1 MSSRPWNSRPVGPNK
16 LTCFPLSGPFKV
28 REFSVGLSKHGAL
41 LLFCLAFSCPSP
53 GQDIDPDLITAE
65 ELRSARNQNITLG
78 VPWGKFL
85 PAPETLASDLLEDYE
100 LVADGEFNGL
110 PESSPEELRILKRE
124 TVLVQF
130 RIHKL
135 YKGTEPEAIDIE
147 LDNDMLIVP
156 GEGIS
161 RGGKR
166 RRILDEVV
174 ADVGPE
180 LEQSQAL
187 VWSLEA
193 GEIDRQ
199 EYKREKDR
207 LDAIV
212 AERIGREDLV
222 DRAVIGPTHGKTFYH
237 HEGAIRPN
245 EKYLLGLNRTPHRT
259 NVYGLHEFG
268 NSSRIYWGEMRDY
281 VLSAL
286 TVPPQ
291 SEAP

>member
-1 MSSRPWNSRPVGPNK
+1 MTSRPWNSRPVGPNK

-28 REFSVGLSKHGAL
+28 RKFSVGLSKHGAL

-100 LVADGEFNGL
+100 LVADGEFYGL
-110 PESSPEELRILKRE
+110 PESSPEELRTLKRE
-124 TVLVQF
+124 TVLVRF

-161 RGGKR
+161 RGGKNT
-166 RRILDEVV
+166 
-174 ADVGPE
+174 
-180 LEQSQAL
+180 
-187 VWSLEA
+187 
-193 GEIDRQ
+193 
-199 EYKREKDR
+199 REKKIDSMQFWPKGS
-207 LDAIV
+207 A
-212 AERIGREDLV
+212 
-222 DRAVIGPTHGKTFYH
+222 GKTWWT
-237 HEGAIRPN
+237 GQSSVLPM
-245 EKYLLGLNRTPHRT
+245 EKLSTTMKGPFVRTRSIC
-259 NVYGLHEFG
+259 L
-268 NSSRIYWGEMRDY
+268 
-281 VLSAL
+281 A
-286 TVPPQ
+286 
-291 SEAP
+291 